1 MSKARGFIC
10 GTGNG
15 FAGEACIEGIC
26 FRGDDCLT
34 LAFSGLGGSG
44 TFAAA
49 EGEYGALAGVGTGFL
64 VGLSEGGDAK
74 PGGACLA
81 LIVFPDGTRLWF
93 STSLLLLFLG
103 LPVSLVAAGPCLAFA
118 AASFIA
124 MRAGLRPPRPG
135 LMVPKSQRSSLPGLL
150 RSGSL
155 ASSSSDSWSLSLWVM
170 RHRSCRSI
178 NSVRY

>member
-1 MSKARGFIC
+1 MSRDSGLIC
-10 GTGNG
+10 GTGSG
-15 FAGEACIEGIC
+15 FAGDDCIDGIGL
-26 FRGDDCLT
+26 RGDDCLT

-64 VGLSEGGDAK
+64 VGLNEGGEDN

-103 LPVSLVAAGPCLAFA
+103 LPVSLIAAGPCRAFA

-124 MRAGLRPPRPG
+124 LRAGFRPPKPG
-135 LMVPKSQRSSLPGLL
+135 LMVPKSQRSS
-150 RSGSL
+150 
-155 ASSSSDSWSLSLWVM
+155 
-170 RHRSCRSI
+170 
-178 NSVRY
+178 